1 MLLRKYMSLLGIGS
15 ARVDLVLEKESVHLG
30 ESIKGHFSINGG
42 TVEQQIKRIECDL
55 IKINISD
62 ESEEVV
68 DSTTIL
74 SESCIESDD
83 CKSIPFSFYISPT
96 LTPTGQGISYRFTT
110 RLIFQEGVMSNDQ
123 DLIKLLPQA

>member
-15 ARVDLVLEKESVHLG
+15 ARVDLVLEKESVYLG

-55 IKINISD
+55 IKINMSD

-96 LTPTGQGISYRFTT
+96 LTPTGQGISYRFKT

-123 DLIKLLPQA
+123 DLIKLLP